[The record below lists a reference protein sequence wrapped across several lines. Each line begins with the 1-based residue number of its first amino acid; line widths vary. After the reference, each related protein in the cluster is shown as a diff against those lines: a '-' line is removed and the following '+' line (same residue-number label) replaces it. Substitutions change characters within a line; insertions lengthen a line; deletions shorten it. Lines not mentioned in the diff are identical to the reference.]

1 MCINLYSPNIV
12 DVVTKNM
19 TILVSTVSLDLTYFT
34 SKFIEDGFITQ
45 TATHAV
51 LSKLGISDEEKARQ
65 LLYVINK
72 NHELLSLDK
81 QEWAERFITA
91 FSSQAAYNDVAT
103 TLSRSMFHLYESLYN
118 INYGMYA

>member
-51 LSKLGISDEEKARQ
+51 LSKLGINDEEKARQ

-72 NHELLSLDK
+72 NHELSLDK

-103 TLSRSMFHLYESLYN
+103 TLSRSMFHLLFSIWKSL
-118 INYGMYA
+118 

>member
-12 DVVTKNM
+12 DVVTENM

-34 SKFIEDGFITQ
+34 SKFIEDWFITQ

-72 NHELLSLDK
+72 NHELSLDK
-81 QEWAERFITA
+81 QEWTERFITA

-103 TLSRSMFHLYESLYN
+103 TLSRSMFHLLFS
-118 INYGMYA
+118 I